1 MKKTIVISLLTA
13 ACTSVFGGWSHRVP
27 GLTPQDE
34 AVASALDAGL
44 SQSAYL
50 QMGYGESAA
59 DMLAAA
65 FEARAECWRESA
77 AVIRSVSKGDIRNV
91 PCVDPDGGDTNS
103 PYVVF
108 ALRHKVAM
116 FSPDDAMPHYGRMFL
131 ASNAFE
137 RMVKACENRSRRQIR
152 FIGATNNLA
161 FYHAFDDIGRSY
173 SFWPL
178 GVAVHEPDGY
188 AEEVAHFMN
197 FQPPRAPV
205 PSYAGSWS
213 DPDYA
218 RVTMWNEFLSALRG
232 VKVHAFSLGI
242 NLNEPDSFTNY
253 YNTVSADLD
262 GWSAVTTNT
271 TVYTTFDD
279 NDVEIYVTNKTYS
292 AASPVS
298 LNAYILLKAY
308 REAAGKEDTP
318 ADDAA
323 YLRFRKMCRD
333 PRIARMVL

>member
-1 MKKTIVISLLTA
+1 MKKNIVISLLAA
-13 ACTSVFGGWSHRVP
+13 ACASAFGGWSHRVP

-50 QMGYGESAA
+50 QMGYGASAA
-59 DMLAAA
+59 YMLDAA
-65 FEARAECWRESA
+65 FEARAECWHESA
-77 AVIRSVSKGDIRNV
+77 AVIRAVSKGDIRNV

-103 PYVVF
+103 SYVVF

-116 FSPDDAMPHYGRMFL
+116 FSPDDAIPHYGRMFL

-137 RMVKACENRSRRQIR
+137 RLVTSCETRSRRQIR

-161 FYHAFDDIGRSY
+161 FYHAFDDSGVSY

-188 AEEVAHFMN
+188 AEEVAHFVN

-213 DPDYA
+213 EPDYA
-218 RVTMWNEFLSALRG
+218 RVTMWHEFLAALRG
-232 VKVHAFSLGI
+232 VKVHAYSLGI
-242 NLNEPDSFTNY
+242 NLNEPDSFANYFDVVSTN
-253 YNTVSADLD
+253 LD
-262 GWSAVTTNT
+262 GWAAVTTNT
-271 TVYTTFDD
+271 TVRTEFDE
-279 NDVEIYVTNKTYS
+279 NDVEISVTNETYS

-298 LNAYILLKAY
+298 LNSYILLKAY
-308 REAAGKEDTP
+308 REAAGKEGT
-318 ADDAA
+318 AEDDAA
-323 YLRFRKMCRD
+323 YLRFRRMCRN
-333 PRIARMVL
+333 PKIAKMVL